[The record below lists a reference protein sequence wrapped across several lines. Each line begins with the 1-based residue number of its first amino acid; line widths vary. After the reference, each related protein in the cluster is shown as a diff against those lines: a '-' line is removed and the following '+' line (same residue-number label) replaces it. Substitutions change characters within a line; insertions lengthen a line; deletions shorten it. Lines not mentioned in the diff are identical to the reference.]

1 MENIYKE
8 VDFKTYCKTCEHK
21 DLEEKFDPCNDCLAE
36 PMNANSDKPVY
47 WKEAE
52 NSILVSVDFS
62 NKNDTGVMVVGRKR
76 MNQSVEIINAFQG
89 DEAREL
95 YERLITAKKKEGQ
108 K

>member
-1 MENIYKE
+1 MENIYKV

-52 NSILVSVDFS
+52 N
-62 NKNDTGVMVVGRKR
+62 GR
-76 MNQSVEIINAFQG
+76 
-89 DEAREL
+89 
-95 YERLITAKKKEGQ
+95 
-108 K
+108 

>member
-1 MENIYKE
+1 M
-8 VDFKTYCKTCEHK
+8 VD
-21 DLEEKFDPCNDCLAE
+21 
-36 PMNANSDKPVY
+36 
-47 WKEAE
+47 
-52 NSILVSVDFS
+52 SILVSVDFS

-95 YERLITAKKKEGQ
+95 YERLIATKKKEGQ